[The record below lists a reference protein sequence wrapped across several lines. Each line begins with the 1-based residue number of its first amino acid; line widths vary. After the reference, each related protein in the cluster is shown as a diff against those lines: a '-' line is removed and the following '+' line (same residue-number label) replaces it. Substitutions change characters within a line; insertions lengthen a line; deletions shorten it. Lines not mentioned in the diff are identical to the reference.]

1 MIVEALSTLGGGLL
15 GGVMRFAPEL
25 LKFFSGKRDQAHEL
39 AMLDREMQ
47 FATLRGE
54 QEMRRVD
61 AAMSIAELAA
71 MGEALKE
78 QGETAR
84 TAGWFV
90 AALSALVRPIVT
102 YWFVILF
109 STVKIVG
116 MSMAID
122 AGSDWK
128 EVVLQSWTVEDMSMF
143 SMIISFW
150 FVSRSIAK

>member
-15 GGVMRFAPEL
+15 GGVMRFAPEV
-25 LKFFSGKRDQAHEL
+25 LKFFSSKRDQAHEL

-84 TAGWFV
+84 AAGWFV

-150 FVSRSIAK
+150 FVSRSISK

>member
-1 MIVEALSTLGGGLL
+1 
-15 GGVMRFAPEL
+15 MRFAPEV
-25 LKFFSGKRDQAHEL
+25 LKFFSSKRDQAHEL

-54 QEMRRVD
+54 QEMRRAD

-84 TAGWFV
+84 SAGWFV

-150 FVSRSIAK
+150 FVSRSISK

>member
-1 MIVEALSTLGGGLL
+1 M
-15 GGVMRFAPEL
+15 GV
-25 LKFFSGKRDQAHEL
+25 
-39 AMLDREMQ
+39 
-47 FATLRGE
+47 
-54 QEMRRVD
+54 
-61 AAMSIAELAA
+61 AELAA

-84 TAGWFV
+84 AAGGFV
-90 AALSALVRPIVT
+90 AALSALVRPMVT
-102 YWFVILF
+102 YWFVVLF

-116 MSMAID
+116 MLMAVE

-128 EVVLQSWTVEDMSMF
+128 DVVLQSWTVEDMSMF

>member
-15 GGVMRFAPEL
+15 GGVMRFAPEV
-25 LKFFSGKRDQAHEL
+25 LKFFSSKRDQAHEL

-54 QEMRRVD
+54 QEMRRAD

-78 QGETAR
+78 QGATAR
-84 TAGWFV
+84 AAGWFV

>member
-15 GGVMRFAPEL
+15 GGVMRFAPEV
-25 LKFFSGKRDQAHEL
+25 LKFFSSKRDQAHEL

-54 QEMRRVD
+54 QEMRRAD

-84 TAGWFV
+84 SAGWFV

-122 AGSDWK
+122 AGSDWR

-150 FVSRSIAK
+150 FVSRSISK

>member
-15 GGVMRFAPEL
+15 GGVMRFAPEV
-25 LKFFSGKRDQAHEL
+25 LKFFSSKRDQAHEL

-54 QEMRRVD
+54 QEMRRAD

-84 TAGWFV
+84 SAGWFV

-122 AGSDWK
+122 AGSDWR

>member
-15 GGVMRFAPEL
+15 GGVMRFAPEV
-25 LKFFSGKRDQAHEL
+25 LKFFSSKRDQAHEL

-84 TAGWFV
+84 SAGWFV

-122 AGSDWK
+122 AGSD
-128 EVVLQSWTVEDMSMF
+128 
-143 SMIISFW
+143 
-150 FVSRSIAK
+150 

>member
-15 GGVMRFAPEL
+15 GGVMRFAPEV
-25 LKFFSGKRDQAHEL
+25 LKFFSSKRDQAHEL

-54 QEMRRVD
+54 QEMRRAD

-84 TAGWFV
+84 SAGWFV

-116 MSMAID
+116 MSMAIE
-122 AGSDWK
+122 AGSDWR

-150 FVSRSIAK
+150 FVSRSISK

>member
-54 QEMRRVD
+54 QEMRRAD

-84 TAGWFV
+84 SAGWFV

>member
-15 GGVMRFAPEL
+15 GGVMRFAPEV
-25 LKFFSGKRDQAHEL
+25 LKFFSSKRDQAHEL

-54 QEMRRVD
+54 QEMRRAD

-84 TAGWFV
+84 SAGWFV

-150 FVSRSIAK
+150 FVSRSISK

>member
-15 GGVMRFAPEL
+15 GGVMRFAPEV
-25 LKFFSGKRDQAHEL
+25 LKFFSSKRDQAHEL

-54 QEMRRVD
+54 QEMRRAD

-84 TAGWFV
+84 SAGWFV

-116 MSMAID
+116 MSMAIE

-150 FVSRSIAK
+150 FVSRSISK

>member
-15 GGVMRFAPEL
+15 GGVMRFAPEV
-25 LKFFSGKRDQAHEL
+25 LKFFSSKRDQAHEL

-54 QEMRRVD
+54 QEMRRAD

-84 TAGWFV
+84 SAGWFV

-102 YWFVILF
+102 YWLLF
-109 STVKIVG
+109 MYSVVKAVG
-116 MSMAID
+116 MVMAVE
-122 AGSDWK
+122 AGGLWQ
-128 EVVLQSWTVEDMSMF
+128 EVLLQSWTAEDMSML
-143 SMIISFW
+143 SLVISFW
-150 FVSRSIAK
+150 FVSRSISK

>member
-15 GGVMRFAPEL
+15 DGVMRFAPEV
-25 LKFFSGKRDQAHEL
+25 LKFFSSKRDQAHEL

-54 QEMRRVD
+54 QEMRRAD

-84 TAGWFV
+84 SAGWFV

-150 FVSRSIAK
+150 FVSRSISK

>member
-15 GGVMRFAPEL
+15 GGIMRFAPEV
-25 LKFFSGKRDQAHEL
+25 LKFFSSKRDQAHEL

-84 TAGWFV
+84 SAGWFV

-116 MSMAID
+116 MSMAIE
-122 AGSDWK
+122 AGSDWR

-150 FVSRSIAK
+150 FVSRSISK

>member
-15 GGVMRFAPEL
+15 GGIMRFAPEV
-25 LKFFSGKRDQAHEL
+25 LKFFSSKRDQAHEL

-54 QEMRRVD
+54 QEMRRAD

-84 TAGWFV
+84 SAGWFV

-150 FVSRSIAK
+150 FVSRSISK

>member
-15 GGVMRFAPEL
+15 GGIMRFAPEV
-25 LKFFSGKRDQAHEL
+25 LKFFSSKRDQAHEL

-54 QEMRRVD
+54 QEMRRAD

-84 TAGWFV
+84 SAGWFV

-116 MSMAID
+116 MSMAIE
-122 AGSDWK
+122 AGSDWR

-150 FVSRSIAK
+150 FVSRSISK

>member
-15 GGVMRFAPEL
+15 GGVMRFAPEV
-25 LKFFSGKRDQAHEL
+25 LKFFSSKRDQAHEL

-84 TAGWFV
+84 SAGWFV

-150 FVSRSIAK
+150 FVSRSISK

>member
-54 QEMRRVD
+54 QEMRRAD

-84 TAGWFV
+84 SAGWFV

-116 MSMAID
+116 MSMAIE

-150 FVSRSIAK
+150 FVSRSISK